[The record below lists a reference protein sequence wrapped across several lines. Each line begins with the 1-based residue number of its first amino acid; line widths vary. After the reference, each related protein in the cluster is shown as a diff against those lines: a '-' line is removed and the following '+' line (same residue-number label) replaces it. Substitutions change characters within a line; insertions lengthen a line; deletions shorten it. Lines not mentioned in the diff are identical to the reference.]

1 MIHSEAKYL
10 QMGHK
15 FEKAE
20 RDKKPTLAETIR
32 RMIAAEAIEDRA
44 QARYL
49 IERGQ
54 KEARTHH

>member
-1 MIHSEAKYL
+1 MIHSESKYI
-10 QMGHK
+10 QMGYK

-20 RDKKPTLAETIR
+20 ADKKPTLAETIR

-54 KEARTHH
+54 KEARTYH